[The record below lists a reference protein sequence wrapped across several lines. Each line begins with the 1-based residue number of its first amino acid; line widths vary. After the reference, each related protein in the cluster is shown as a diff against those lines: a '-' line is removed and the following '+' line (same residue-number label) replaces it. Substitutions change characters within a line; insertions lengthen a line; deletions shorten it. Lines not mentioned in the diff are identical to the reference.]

1 MACAGRWRTSR
12 PRDGLAIPA
21 VPAHL
26 STSRSIEGRF
36 VHFIRKAFRVALDAY
51 DAFVADDGWAIA
63 SHIALSAL
71 MALFPFLI
79 VVTAL
84 AGFIG
89 SKELADQAA
98 RLMLDTWPRQ
108 VAEPIAAE
116 VHSVLT
122 TMRGGVLTL
131 GAVFALYFAASGVE
145 SLRIALNRAY
155 RVNETRSWWL
165 LRLESIAYILVASVV
180 SLVLAFLIVLAP
192 ILIVAA
198 KKYFPPIDDAAFDY
212 TFTRYGVAT
221 VALIATLVIVHKWL
235 PAGRRRLVEIM
246 PGIALTIL
254 GSLASGLIFS
264 EYLARF
270 AVNYVITYA
279 GLASVMIALVFLYF
293 IAAIFIYGG
302 ELNAIL
308 AGMRPPP
315 RAELGGGPA
324 DENI

>member
-1 MACAGRWRTSR
+1 M
-12 PRDGLAIPA
+12 
-21 VPAHL
+21 
-26 STSRSIEGRF
+26 
-36 VHFIRKAFRVALDAY
+36 HFIRTTFRVALDAY
-51 DAFVADDGWAIA
+51 DAFLADDGWAIA

-79 VVTAL
+79 VVTSL

-116 VHSVLT
+116 IRSVLT
-122 TMRGGVLTL
+122 TMRGGALTV
-131 GAVFALYFAASGVE
+131 GAAFALYFAASGVE

-155 RVNETRSWWL
+155 RVSETRSWWL

-180 SLVLAFLIVLAP
+180 SLVLALLIVLAP
-192 ILIVAA
+192 ILIVTAR
-198 KKYFPPIDDAAFDY
+198 KYFPPLEKAVIDYAFA
-212 TFTRYGVAT
+212 RYAVAT
-221 VALIATLVIVHKWL
+221 GALIAALVIVHKWL
-235 PAGRRRLVEIM
+235 PAGRRRLAEIL
-246 PGIALTIL
+246 PGIVLTIF

-302 ELNAIL
+302 ALNAIL

-315 RAELGGGPA
+315 RAELGGDPA
-324 DENI
+324 DGHA